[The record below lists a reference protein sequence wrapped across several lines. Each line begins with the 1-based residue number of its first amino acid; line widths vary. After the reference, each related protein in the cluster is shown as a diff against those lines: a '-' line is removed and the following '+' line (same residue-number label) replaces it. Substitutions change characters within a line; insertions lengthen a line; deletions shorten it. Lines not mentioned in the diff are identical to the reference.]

1 MGINDSTIV
10 TWLMMSIR
18 MTAPLLFAALGGLMT
33 TRVGIFN
40 LGLEGMMLFG
50 AFFGYYG
57 SLMSGS
63 PWIGLL
69 MAIVVGVLLGLLFAF
84 FTVTLKVNQVL
95 TSIGINTLALGVT
108 SYLSRTLLVDAKV
121 ITAPTFK
128 NIGIPFL
135 SDLPIIGPI
144 IFDQN
149 ILIYFSLILVFFIH
163 CFFFKTTT
171 GLNLR
176 SIGEDAVVSTTVGIN
191 VSRYRYLATIAS
203 GVLASIGG
211 AYITTVAVNRF
222 LENIVEG
229 RGWIAFAA
237 VIFGKSMPW
246 GIFVA
251 CLLFGSATALQMI
264 MQVQGVQ
271 LPYKFALM
279 VPYVVT
285 MVALAFGAISQ
296 KKRERRVKLR

>member
-1 MGINDSTIV
+1 MSINDSTFV
-10 TWLMMSIR
+10 AWLMMSIR
-18 MTAPLLFAALGGLMT
+18 MTAPILFAALGGLMT

-57 SLMSGS
+57 SLVSGS

-69 MAIVVGVLLGLLFAF
+69 VAILVGALLGVLFAF
-84 FTVTLKVNQVL
+84 FSVTLNVNQVL
-95 TSIGINTLALGVT
+95 TSVGLNTLALGVT
-108 SYLSRTLLVDAKV
+108 SYLSRVLLVNAK
-121 ITAPTFK
+121 IIIAPTFK
-128 NIGIPFL
+128 SINIPVL
-135 SDLPIIGPI
+135 SDLPVIGPLL
-144 IFDQN
+144 FGQN
-149 ILIYFSLILVFFIH
+149 ILIYLSIILVIFIH
-163 CFFFKTTT
+163 WFLFKTTT

-176 SIGEDAVVSTTVGIN
+176 SIGEDATVSRTVGIN

-203 GVLASIGG
+203 GVLASLGG

-229 RGWIAFAA
+229 RGWIAMAA
-237 VIFGKSMPW
+237 VIFGSSMPW
-246 GIFVA
+246 GILVA
-251 CLLFGSATALQMI
+251 CLLFGSATGLQMI
-264 MQVQGVQ
+264 MQVRGVQ

-285 MVALAFGAISQ
+285 MVALAVGAISQ
-296 KKRERRVKLR
+296 KKRKRRVKL